1 MYFIE
6 GLLFL
11 AGNINLGP
19 SSDKKCL
26 IYFTTYL
33 LGTIMQNLLSV

>member
-6 GLLFL
+6 SLLFL
-11 AGNINLGP
+11 VGNIKGP

-33 LGTIMQNLLSV
+33 LGTIMQNLQSV